1 MAFLNSFNI
10 AASGMT
16 AQRRRLD
23 VVAENISNIN
33 STRTED
39 DGGPY
44 TRKMV
49 VFQPIAQSD
58 FKDTFN
64 TLQKN
69 TRRTIG
75 RDTDLSQGVM
85 VTEIIEDDTDYK
97 TVYDPTHPDA
107 DEAGYVLYPNVEIL
121 KETTDAMAAS
131 RAYEANVTAFNAIKA
146 MAAKGME
153 IGR

>member
-10 AASGMT
+10 CASGLT
-16 AQRRRLD
+16 AQRQRMD
-23 VVAENISNIN
+23 IIAENISNIN
-33 STRTED
+33 TTRTED

-58 FKDTFN
+58 FKETFN
-64 TLQKN
+64 TLEKN
-69 TRRTIG
+69 TRRTVG
-75 RDTDLSQGVM
+75 RDTELSQGVM
-85 VTEIIEDDTDYK
+85 VTQIVEDESEYK

-107 DEAGYVLYPNVEIL
+107 NEAGYVLYPNVEVL

-131 RAYEANVTAFNAIKA
+131 RAYEANITAFNAIKA
-146 MAAKGME
+146 MATKGME

>member
-10 AASGMT
+10 VASGLT
-16 AQRRRLD
+16 AQRQRLD

-33 STRTED
+33 TTRTEE
-39 DGGPY
+39 GGPY

-49 VFQPIAQSD
+49 VFQPIAQSN

-69 TRRTIG
+69 SRHTIG
-75 RDTDLSQGVM
+75 RDTELSQGVM
-85 VTEIIEDDTDYK
+85 VTEIVEDESEYR

-146 MAAKGME
+146 MATKGME